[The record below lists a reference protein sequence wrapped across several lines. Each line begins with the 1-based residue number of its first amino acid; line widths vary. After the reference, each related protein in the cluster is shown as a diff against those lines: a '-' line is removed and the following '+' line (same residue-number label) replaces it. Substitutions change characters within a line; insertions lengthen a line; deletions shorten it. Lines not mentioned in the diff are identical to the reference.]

1 MRTVKICLL
10 IIMLF
15 FIFSVT
21 AFSANEDTFSEC
33 EKEYYE
39 ILKDELSSSA
49 SDLLEESGIDSLSFE
64 EILSSQPKDIIDFFL
79 NMAKKR
85 INTPLKNFIFN
96 CFVIVA
102 VSVAF
107 SYLSENEKKKKAV
120 NLIVYAYIALSVSVP
135 MSSLL
140 SSGAAAIK
148 TSSNFTLVLMPV
160 LAGIIA
166 AAKNPILAVNYNS
179 FAMYFAQL
187 ASEFASNILMPLEG
201 MFFALVCVNIAS
213 DTMRI
218 RNLSSVIR
226 NTVTKTLGVLAT
238 IFVSILSVK
247 GILANAADTVTA
259 KGAKMLVSSL
269 VPVIGSSVSE
279 AYATILNSLV
289 LLKSSVGMFGI
300 IAIAAIN
307 LPVIIE
313 LFLWSLSLTAS
324 SIIANMFD
332 LKSVASFYN
341 DVSDTVKTFN
351 AILVFCCMLFIIS
364 TGILLVIKNSI

>member
-21 AFSANEDTFSEC
+21 AFSANEDTFSEY
-33 EKEYYE
+33 EKEYYK

-79 NMAKKR
+79 NMAKNR
-85 INTPLKNFIFN
+85 INTPLKNFIFS

-120 NLIVYAYIALSVSVP
+120 NIIVYAYIALSVSVP

-226 NTVTKTLGVLAT
+226 NTVTKTLAVLAT